1 VEAMDTDNLTALVTG
16 ANRGIGLEAARQL
29 AHAGLDVVLTAR
41 DIDAGEAA
49 AGNLGVRF
57 ERLDVSDDHSVRD
70 CARRLERDGIAVD
83 VLVNNA
89 GVLESGAI
97 LSVDDDLL
105 RHTLEVNLLGPL
117 RTARAFLPGMLDRG
131 YGRVVNVSSGA
142 GSLTEAS
149 AYSPAYA
156 ISKAALNMLTR
167 QLAFAAEGHGDVKVN
182 AMCPGWVRTDMGGPS
197 ALRSPEEGADTIVW
211 LATLPADGPTNG
223 FFRDRR
229 PAAW

>member
-1 VEAMDTDNLTALVTG
+1 LRVPRTALVTG
-16 ANRGIGLEAARQL
+16 ANRGIGLEAVRQL

-41 DIDAGEAA
+41 DPAAGQAA
-49 AGNLGVRF
+49 ADELGVRF
-57 ERLDVSDDHSVRD
+57 EQLDVSSDGSVRD
-70 CARRLERDGIAVD
+70 CAARLDGDGVAVD

-89 GVLESGAI
+89 GVLQSGAI
-97 LSVDDDLL
+97 LDVDDDLL
-105 RHTLEVNLLGPL
+105 RNTLEVNLLGPL
-117 RTARAFLPGMLDRG
+117 RTARAFLPRMVERG

-142 GSLTEAS
+142 GSVSEAS
-149 AYSPAYA
+149 AYTPVYS

-182 AMCPGWVRTDMGGPS
+182 AMCPGWVRTDMGGGS
-197 ALRSPEEGADTIVW
+197 APRSPEEGVDTLVW

>member
-1 VEAMDTDNLTALVTG
+1 MARTALVTG
-16 ANRGIGLEAARQL
+16 ANRGIGFAAARQL
-29 AHAGLDVVLTAR
+29 ARAGLDVVLTAR
-41 DIDAGEAA
+41 GAEAGRAA
-49 AGNLGVRF
+49 AAELGVRF
-57 ERLDVSDDHSVRD
+57 EQLDVASNESVRE
-70 CARRLERDGIAVD
+70 CAQRLERDGIAVD

-89 GVLESGAI
+89 GVLQSGGI
-97 LSVDDDLL
+97 LDVTDDLV
-105 RHTLEVNLLGPL
+105 RNTLEVNLLGPL
-117 RTARAFLPGMLDRG
+117 RSAQAFLPGMIDRG

-142 GSLTEAS
+142 GSVTEAG
-149 AYSPAYA
+149 AYSPAYS

-182 AMCPGWVRTDMGGPS
+182 AMCPGWVRTDMGGRS
-197 ALRSPEEGADTIVW
+197 APRSPEEGVDTLVW